1 MAKGR
6 EESDDRVVPQGCR
19 KAVVTQG
26 KASGGGKAVT
36 ASQEGRQLE
45 LICETAD
52 SPEGADGV
60 KDRGRPRPRAHAV
73 PKSHEEKG
81 PARDDD

>member
-19 KAVVTQG
+19 KADVTQG
-26 KASGGGKAVT
+26 KAPGGGKAVT
-36 ASQEGRQLE
+36 AREEGRQLE

-52 SPEGADGV
+52 SPRGADGV
-60 KDRGRPRPRAHAV
+60 REGADPGLERTRC
-73 PKSHEEKG
+73 
-81 PARDDD
+81 